1 MVAGD
6 VDDRIQDLR
15 GVRGLRGR
23 GEARRGHRAVQGD
36 GFSFARHCE
45 LNLEYLLAVNGC
57 H

>member
-6 VDDRIQDLR
+6 VDDRVQDLR

-45 LNLEYLLAVNGC
+45 LNLEYLLGINGC